1 MKLQGTRWFYTE
13 SPENID
19 SLDVL
24 AEHLHSLLASGTYV
38 NDDGNPDGPI
48 LIEAKELAERID
60 GMKIEIYAKEHPP
73 PHFHVVTANNRASF
87 TLDKCELLDGA
98 LPSKQRR
105 KIEYW
110 FFTMN
115 AKSVLIEIWNRT
127 RPEGC
132 VVGQYVGQGN

>member
-38 NDDGNPDGPI
+38 NDDWDPDGPI
-48 LIEAKELAERID
+48 LVEAKELVERID

-87 TLDKCELLDGA
+87 TLDKCELLDGS

-115 AKSVLIEIWNRT
+115 AKAALIEIWNRT

-132 VVGQYVGQGN
+132 VVGLYVG